1 MTRRGAGTVP
11 TMSDD
16 TDQSVPTGDDTP
28 EAKPS
33 VRVPNVRPGAVSGLD
48 NVLLNPDAAAE
59 AEAEY
64 VQSDTAGTGEAV
76 NADTG
81 EVTAPGEPLPNADEP
96 QPTNPDGSLIPTPDA
111 EPANGDD
118 VTPAA
123 DGEGNQPGP
132 DTQG

>member
-1 MTRRGAGTVP
+1 
-11 TMSDD
+11 MSDD

-59 AEAEY
+59 AEAA
-64 VQSDTAGTGEAV
+64 QSDDTDDEPETPDEAAGDVIE
-76 NADTG
+76 
-81 EVTAPGEPLPNADEP
+81 PGEPLPNADEP
-96 QPTNPDGSLIPTPDA
+96 QPLELDTPMHDYV

-118 VTPAA
+118 VTPAV